1 MRRFIEQLDAV
12 AWWVNRAAAVLSAV
26 LLVYLFSHIIFE
38 IILRRFAMSTFV
50 LDEFVGYTV
59 AAMTFLSLA
68 YTLDTGGLIRVDLV
82 VGNARG
88 RLRRWI
94 ELFCIGSTF
103 AVSVFVVYWIGRDLL
118 RNINRGAVSESI
130 AEVPLWLPL
139 SAVWVGV
146 LLFSFQLFVYFLR
159 VAAGG
164 PVVRGPEEAGL
175 ARAEAEAKA
184 AQDGASQASTAGE
197 R

>member
-1 MRRFIEQLDAV
+1 MRKLIAGLDAV
-12 AWWVNRAAAVLSAV
+12 AWGLSRAAAVFSAA
-26 LLVYLFSHIIFE
+26 LLVYLFAHIVLE
-38 IILRRFAMSTFV
+38 IILRVVFSTSTFV
-50 LDEFVGYTV
+50 LDEFVGYSI

-130 AEVPLWLPL
+130 AEVPLWIPL
-139 SAVWVGV
+139 GAVWVGV
-146 LLFSFQLFVYFLR
+146 VLFSFQLFVYFLR

-164 PVVRGPEEAGL
+164 DVIKGPEEAGPPPG
-175 ARAEAEAKA
+175 
-184 AQDGASQASTAGE
+184 DGAQPGVPGAEE